1 MKTSTAS
8 INMKSHDAAVARRVS
23 SRAVYSSQ
31 KRSKGAAVSVRH
43 TPVRWSVPDFSGT
56 YHAKSAVD
64 ESALPGTAV
73 KLDKARFAFV
83 QQRQRERDAQLAEI
97 AINHERKGR
106 SRARKAAIVARV
118 LVQTTVGEKLAVASA
133 ALDEVERRGR
143 ASTLSAAAPD
153 AGFAHFIQ
161 LVESNAVPQVRYFL
175 RSSRGRCYINTAD
188 SERANTALHR
198 AAALGL
204 TGMVEALLE
213 VSHVSSFTN
222 EPLHCKRC
230 AVSAAQKKNMPA
242 SMLDVSS
249 CSLMMLVVL
258 RCTIY
263 NQLY

>member
-1 MKTSTAS
+1 MKKSTAAIS
-8 INMKSHDAAVARRVS
+8 MKNLDASVARRVS
-23 SRAVYSSQ
+23 SRAVYSTQ

-97 AINHERKGR
+97 ANKHERKGR

-153 AGFAHFIQ
+153 AGFAHFLQ

-175 RSSRGRCYINTAD
+175 RSSKGRCYINTAD

-204 TGMVEALLE
+204 TGMVEDLLE
-213 VSHVSSFTN
+213 VSHVPNFRN
-222 EPLHCKRC
+222 ESLHCWHC
-230 AVSAAQKKNMPA
+230 IHDTPA
-242 SMLDVSS
+242 SVLHEQLQLDDVSTVLYHIIS
-249 CSLMMLVVL
+249 CISPVVRRL
-258 RCTIY
+258 
-263 NQLY
+263 L